1 MENSYQTNH
10 INDSKLYYLESNH
23 SDQYIAARE
32 MSCIILLIIGCDY
45 ATIGEWLRISVHAVE
60 KYLRTVQMRLCCRN
74 RRLLMIKILGS
85 SLGSKLPKIY
95 DEVFPRNGAKFS
107 LVRKMLRHYLVHYR
121 RLINSFDDQL

>member
-1 MENSYQTNH
+1 MENSCQTNH
-10 INDSKLYYLESNH
+10 TSVSKVYYLESKH
-23 SDQYIAARE
+23 PDQYIAARE

-95 DEVFPRNGAKFS
+95 DEVVPRNNAKFS
-107 LVRKMLRHYLVHYR
+107 LMRKILRNYLTCYR
-121 RLINSFDDQL
+121 CLINSFDD